1 MRVEDQAAF
10 VLRTQSYLETS
21 LLVDIFSLEYGRLK
35 LVAKGAR
42 GGRASKASKLQ
53 LFSELT
59 IGWQG
64 KSDLK
69 TLTRIDSGAALL
81 SRPERLVAG
90 MYLNELLFFLL
101 TEMDPH
107 PDLYRNYLQTLSLL
121 DSSPSL
127 EPVLRNFELGLLEE
141 LGYAVN
147 LFEDIDGQPL
157 SAEQTYLYYADS
169 GFSKANGQPGAIPG
183 EAIIQL
189 ANQGL
194 STELSLRVAK
204 VICRSHIDSLLNGR
218 ELQSRKWYLNSASR
232 FQE

>member
-21 LLVDIFSLEYGRLK
+21 LLVDIFSFEYGRLK

-69 TLTRIDSGAALL
+69 TLTRIDAGAALL

-127 EPVLRNFELGLLEE
+127 EPVLRNFEFSLLEE

-157 SAEQTYLYYADS
+157 SAEHAYLYYADS
-169 GFSKANGQPGAIPG
+169 GFSKAADQVGAIPG
-183 EAIIQL
+183 SAILQL

-194 STELSLRVAK
+194 STELSLKVAK
-204 VICRSHIDSLLNGR
+204 HICRSHIDLLLNGR
-218 ELQSRKWYLNSASR
+218 ELQSRKWYLKS
-232 FQE
+232 